1 MATPCIILQQKGT
14 IRQSNV
20 GSLNE
25 TDLAKVL
32 RRAQLPEQ
40 IGKWIFND
48 LHYVLYGY
56 SKGRVGTENKHELP
70 SPYDETELFGD
81 SILICHSKEGVLQP
95 CTTELWTT
103 FLSEKGAEEEES
115 NEEEDEEDE
124 EEEEEEE
131 EKDEE
136 EPVAEEADAE
146 EVVVAEVEEE
156 EEAPVVRKKPVSRS
170 KKINRKLPAFFELK
184 EMEAVSYTVKEE
196 GELHPIRLA
205 TRSIIESKLSVL
217 PTSDQLELEL
227 GIFNAT
233 IEIARLHQCWRR
245 WENPE
250 FKAHYEVIA
259 RRTITNLDA
268 HSYVKNTELLK
279 SVMNKTTL
287 PREIPFLPF
296 TELFPEKWKKM
307 LDHQSKQ
314 EERALEGDKDM
325 ASNMFKCRAC
335 GKRQCTYYELQTRS
349 ADEPMTI
356 FIRCIPCGK
365 QWRQ

>member
-14 IRQSNV
+14 TRQSNV
-20 GSLNE
+20 GSLNGTE
-25 TDLAKVL
+25 IAKVL
-32 RRAQLPEQ
+32 RRAQVPDK
-40 IGKWIFND
+40 IGEWILD
-48 LHYVLYGY
+48 EIHYVVYGY
-56 SKGRVGTENKHELP
+56 SKGRTGTENKHELP
-70 SPYDETELFGD
+70 PPYDDKELFGD
-81 SILICHSKEGVLQP
+81 IVIVCHTKDGDIHP
-95 CTTELWTT
+95 CTTDSWTS
-103 FLSEKGAEEEES
+103 FLSEQVIEEEE
-115 NEEEDEEDE
+115 EEEDDEEDE

-131 EKDEE
+131 KEE
-136 EPVAEEADAE
+136 EPIVEEVDGE
-146 EVVVAEVEEE
+146 EVVIPEAEEEE
-156 EEAPVVRKKPVSRS
+156 EEAPLIRKKPASRS

-184 EMEAVSYTVKEE
+184 EMEAISYTVKEE

-205 TRSIIESKLSVL
+205 TRGIIESKLSVL
-217 PTSDQLELEL
+217 PTSDQLDLEL

-250 FKAHYEVIA
+250 FKTHYEVIA
-259 RRTITNLDA
+259 RRTITNLDPS
-268 HSYVKNTELLK
+268 SYVKNTELLK
-279 SVMNKTTL
+279 SLLTKSML
-287 PREIPFLPF
+287 PHEIPFLPF
-296 TELFPEKWKKM
+296 TELFPEKWKSM
-307 LDHQSKQ
+307 IDHQAKQ
-314 EERALEGDKDM
+314 EQRALEGDKDM